1 MNTKEMFKKMLEE
14 LTEMVNNLEEVDEE
28 EQIEEEKDQ
37 EQKDQEQ
44 YVKEAKEIINFLDKK
59 NITPHR
65 FCCIAFSIMAKNYK
79 DSGYDYFDFVSDV
92 KYHTGKLKCVWE
104 EKE

>member
-1 MNTKEMFKKMLEE
+1 MFKKMLEE

-28 EQIEEEKDQ
+28 EQIEEEKD
-37 EQKDQEQ
+37 KEQ
-44 YVKEAKEIINFLDKK
+44 YVKEAKEIISFLDKK
-59 NITPHR
+59 NITPSR
-65 FCCIAFSIMAKNYK
+65 FSCIAFTIIAKNYK
-79 DSGYDYFDFVSDV
+79 ESGYNYFDFVSDV